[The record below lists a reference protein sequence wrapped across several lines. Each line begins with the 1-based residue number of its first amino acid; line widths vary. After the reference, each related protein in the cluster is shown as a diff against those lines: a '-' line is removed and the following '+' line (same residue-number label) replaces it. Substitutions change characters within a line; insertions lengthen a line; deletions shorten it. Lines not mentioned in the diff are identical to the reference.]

1 MTGGRGFGRRRRELE
16 ARLAAAETR
25 TEASLER
32 AWSVARRAV
41 EEVEAL
47 RAETITVRSQL
58 AMRDAEHHAELHLAL
73 EHARDLAAS
82 IERERGER
90 AAILAALTQLVAR
103 LQPGGDPNAPRPI
116 GGTIAPG
123 PVEVDGRIEVRSQ
136 FGSRWVSG
144 FAVHEVVLGEE
155 GSVGYRLR
163 RLTDGFVLPAVF
175 PEADVRAA
183 ESDGRRWT
191 PVGTTLEPDP
201 TDLGAF

>member
-1 MTGGRGFGRRRRELE
+1 MAGGRGFGRRRRELE
-16 ARLAAAETR
+16 ARLAATESR

-47 RAETITVRSQL
+47 RAETLTMRSQL
-58 AMRDAEHHAELHLAL
+58 ARRDAEHHEELHLAL
-73 EHARDLAAS
+73 EHARELAAA
-82 IERERGER
+82 IERERVER
-90 AAILAALTQLVAR
+90 SALIAALSQLVAR

-123 PVEVDGRIEVRSQ
+123 PVAVDGRIEVRSQ

-155 GSVGYRLR
+155 GSLGYRLR

-183 ESDGRRWT
+183 EGDGRRWT
-191 PVGTTLEPDP
+191 PVGTRLDPDP
-201 TDLGAF
+201 SEFGTF